1 MLSERKLEIIKL
13 LHNTSL
19 EIDEIADI
27 LNVSSRTIRRDLINI
42 VETLSDMGYKVEK
55 NKLHYKIVDEDST
68 LFESL
73 NLKSANDFITEEKLV
88 IGLKSISFGKDT
100 IDIESVANELYV
112 TVPSLKTVICQFL
125 EEYNVTYR
133 TKGMKLTLDITNIER
148 REILVAVIRDYIRTT
163 DINSIV
169 LEASIQSNKVR
180 NNQILQDYIDQN
192 DFDRLFINIE
202 NIFNDSN
209 QYVTDFQL
217 IMIVITVCV
226 SITQAVRNPLKIE
239 KQNMV
244 SNKIIEQIICE
255 SGITNNS
262 ESIYLV
268 AKLESIITELEY
280 EKVNLALISEISEA
294 ILEVE
299 RKLGIEFVD
308 RRKLEY
314 QICTHN
320 ARTTN
325 SNGDVYLGNNLSLRQ
340 FVAENQYLFEI
351 IRSVE
356 ALYAGDEENLQ
367 YLLIYFVMAVEETLA
382 KRHWLIYVICFGGV
396 GTSLMI
402 KKQLEKEYP
411 NSQIQNLSYA
421 RALSGTIADA
431 DLIISNSKLPNNL
444 QNLVVGHII
453 TKSDVKQIN
462 SILLNQ
468 SSYRDGIGNL
478 DEIIYNIGCQLP
490 SSEYNQATQ
499 LILRQYVDNG
509 IINNSEYIFQKLKK
523 REIIGVGIPDSNI
536 AFFHTRSS
544 SINSLVISTYTVD
557 SFKTVGF
564 DGVEM
569 TCYKILLVLVPVN
582 ISDDLLDK
590 VNILSY
596 SLISDGSLLTAIETD
611 DKQKIQSVIQK

>member
-13 LHNTSL
+13 LHNRSL
-19 EIDEIADI
+19 EIDQIAEI
-27 LNVSSRTIRRDLINI
+27 LKVSSRTIRRDLINI
-42 VETLSDMGYKVEK
+42 IETISDMGYKIEK
-55 NKLHYKIVDEDST
+55 NKLSYKIVDNDNT

-73 NLKSANDFITEEKLV
+73 NVKSANDYITEEKLV
-88 IGLKSISFGKDT
+88 IGLKSISNGKDS
-100 IDIESVANELYV
+100 IDIESVANELFV
-112 TVPSLKTVICQFL
+112 TVPSVKNIICQFL
-125 EEYNVTYR
+125 EEYNVTYQ
-133 TKGMKLTLDITNIER
+133 TKGMNLTLDITDIER
-148 REILVAVIRDYIRTT
+148 RELLVAVIRDYMRTT

-180 NNQILQDYIDQN
+180 NHQILKDYISLDE
-192 DFDRLFINIE
+192 FDRLFINVE

-226 SITQAVRNPLKIE
+226 SMTQAVRNPLKIE
-239 KQNMV
+239 NSNMV
-244 SNKIIEQIICE
+244 SNKTIEQIISE
-255 SGITNNS
+255 SGITNGS

-299 RKLGIEFVD
+299 NKLGIEFAD

-320 ARTTN
+320 ARTEN
-325 SNGDVYLGNNLSLRQ
+325 KNGDVYLSNNLSLRQ
-340 FVAENQYLFEI
+340 FVAENKYLFEI
-351 IRSVE
+351 IRSVDG
-356 ALYAGDEENLQ
+356 LYANDEENLQ
-367 YLLIYFVMAVEETLA
+367 YLLIYFVMALEETLA
-382 KRHWLIYVICFGGV
+382 KQNWLIYVICFGGV

-402 KKQLEKEYP
+402 KKQLEKEFP

-421 RALSGTIADA
+421 RALSGAIEDA
-431 DLIISNSKLPNNL
+431 DVVISNSKLPNNL

-453 TKSDVKQIN
+453 SKSDIKQIN
-462 SILLNQ
+462 SILLNK
-468 SSYRDGIGNL
+468 SSKRAGVRNL
-478 DEIIYNIGCQLP
+478 DEIIYDIGCQVESTNYDLATLYVL
-490 SSEYNQATQ
+490 SQYEQKNMISDSEYV
-499 LILRQYVDNG
+499 Y
-509 IINNSEYIFQKLKK
+509 QKLKK
-523 REIIGVGIPDSNI
+523 REIIGVGIPDSKI

-544 SINSLVISTYTVD
+544 SINSLVIASYTVD
-557 SFKTVGF
+557 NFKTKGF

-569 TCYKILLVLVPVN
+569 ECNKILLVLVPVN
-582 ISDDLLDK
+582 ISDDLLDQ

-596 SLISDGSLLTAIETD
+596 SLISDASLLTAIAND
-611 DKQKIQSVIQK
+611 DNEKIKSVLQK